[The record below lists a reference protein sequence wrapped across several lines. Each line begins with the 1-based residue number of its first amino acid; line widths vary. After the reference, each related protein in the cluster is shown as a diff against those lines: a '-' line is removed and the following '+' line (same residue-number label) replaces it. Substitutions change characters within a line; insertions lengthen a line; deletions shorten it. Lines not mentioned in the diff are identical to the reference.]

1 MPATGVIFSF
11 TPNSSWSTLPSTKTG
26 IEISTS
32 VEMSTTLSMNLPFFR
47 AEKMPATIPITASMA
62 NEVSPSLRVRGTLG
76 DDLGDGTSGYVLPR
90 SPVKT
95 PLM

>member
-1 MPATGVIFSF
+1 MIFSF
-11 TPNSSWSTLPSTKTG
+11 TPSSSWRTLPSTNTG
-26 IEISTS
+26 MEISTS

-47 AEKMPATIPITASMA
+47 AAKMPATIPITASMA
-62 NEVSPSLRVRGTLG
+62 NEVSPSFKVMGNRSETISEMARPL
-76 DDLGDGTSGYVLPR
+76 YVSPR